1 MYKIYSDNLIEG
13 NWFRSLNYK
22 FYNSKIELIK
32 GRGKNI
38 KIIEKIIS
46 YDRPD
51 IILLKNNKPLLV
63 IEKSREVPTG
73 HNVGQRMARLV
84 RSVELGIP
92 TIYFFPF
99 DSRKHGIHSG
109 ICNMNARIL
118 LAFKNMWRIHNCPI
132 VALNWKSD
140 DYGELIGD
148 GSENK
153 ELINVIDNL
162 EKESF
167 GLKSKIF
174 DTLRSDNENEYF
186 KRVSVRKSYSK
197 KPASVYAQKTN
208 SLVKKFKE
216 KENKKAIK
224 N

>member
-1 MYKIYSDNLIEG
+1 MYIIYSDNLIEA
-13 NWFRSLNYK
+13 NWFKSLNHK
-22 FYNSKIELIK
+22 FYNSKIKLIK
-32 GRGKNI
+32 GRGKNL

-63 IEKSREVPTG
+63 VEKTREVPTG

-84 RSVELGIP
+84 RSVELKIP
-92 TIYFFPF
+92 TIFFFPF

-118 LAFKNMWRIHNCPI
+118 LAFKNMWQIHVCPI

-140 DYGELIGD
+140 DDGELIGD

-153 ELINVIDNL
+153 QLINVIDNL
-162 EKESF
+162 
-167 GLKSKIF
+167 
-174 DTLRSDNENEYF
+174 DTL
-186 KRVSVRKSYSK
+186 
-197 KPASVYAQKTN
+197 T
-208 SLVKKFKE
+208 L
-216 KENKKAIK
+216 
-224 N
+224 